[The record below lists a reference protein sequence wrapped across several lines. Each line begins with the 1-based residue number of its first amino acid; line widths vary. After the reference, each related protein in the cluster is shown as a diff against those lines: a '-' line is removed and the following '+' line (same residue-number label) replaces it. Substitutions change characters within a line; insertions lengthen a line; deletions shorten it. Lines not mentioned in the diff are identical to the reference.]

1 MYLSNWH
8 KTPKRPP
15 SLINNALGTMFM
27 QLSIIVGRKK
37 CINPTQFVYSYYHGT
52 QHMQL
57 RMRCRLSRFI
67 VTLTTKKIMQGMRN
81 YMVRVCMSEDNMRLT
96 TIEGIWLATQ
106 RNMLKERVWQCNDL
120 CKMQHMNMING
131 KYKNDMSIMTLWRYT
146 RFDQGNKTWWVCS
159 VSLIQEPNGK
169 DQKVHYLVTTT
180 EGGFM

>member
-1 MYLSNWH
+1 MCPYFISSYALALTRWTMLFLMRIRIDSTLCLVQNSQYFSSLSFSCIHVYW
-8 KTPKRPP
+8 
-15 SLINNALGTMFM
+15 SLHCSLHSFLEIR
-27 QLSIIVGRKK
+27 IGRKK

-106 RNMLKERVWQCNDL
+106 RNMLKERVWQCND
-120 CKMQHMNMING
+120 
-131 KYKNDMSIMTLWRYT
+131 
-146 RFDQGNKTWWVCS
+146 
-159 VSLIQEPNGK
+159 
-169 DQKVHYLVTTT
+169 
-180 EGGFM
+180 